1 MNSYISKHTNL
12 TPVLISSRL
21 RGLLI
26 CLCLILIT
34 GCVTQA
40 TPDTWNLENQDGTPP
55 PLPNLSLV
63 RSVVPEAG
71 TKSSGMNSLNT
82 VPVVSESRFGDPDE
96 DADLSCIN
104 IGLKEALPGI
114 DIVPTTTFWEQI
126 AAPHDTIKLSEL
138 FDAPQV
144 DRLSA
149 SRADVIVI
157 AYHTKIDLDTSW
169 GTDIFTSTLYAETD
183 KETAA
188 IIVID
193 LDRKAIIHGSKIS
206 FEDNSLFGYIL
217 YVPVGFFT
225 LDPSDICNTV
235 GRQAGAAIAEAMPGR
250 AVRALIVV
258 AGEDPYE
265 VANAVHLLNKRQDEG
280 EDPYKAVNDSNG
292 RLNVRQNEASPPM

>member
-1 MNSYISKHTNL
+1 MDRFSSKYTNL
-12 TPVLISSRL
+12 IPVHISSRL
-21 RGLLI
+21 HWLLI
-26 CLCLILIT
+26 CLCLIPIT
-34 GCVTQA
+34 GCMTQA
-40 TPDTWNLENQDGTPP
+40 NPGTWNLEIQDGAPP

-71 TKSSGMNSLNT
+71 TKSRKGVFSDDT
-82 VPVVSESRFGDPDE
+82 VTVVSESRFGDPNE
-96 DADLSCIN
+96 DADLNCVN

-114 DIVPTTTFWEQI
+114 DIVPTTKFWEQVATPDDVI
-126 AAPHDTIKLSEL
+126 ELYEL

-157 AYHTKIDLDTSW
+157 AYHTKIDLETW
-169 GTDIFTSTLYAETD
+169 LATDIFFSTIYQKTD

-206 FEDNSLFGYIL
+206 FEDDSSFGYIF
-217 YVPVGFFT
+217 YVPVGGFT
-225 LDPSDICNTV
+225 RDPPDICNTV

-250 AVRALIVV
+250 AVRALVVV

-265 VANAVHLLNKRQDEG
+265 AANRFQ
-280 EDPYKAVNDSNG
+280 
-292 RLNVRQNEASPPM
+292 